1 MLPDWPRALG
11 PVSASGKL
19 KQQPEDFVVEEC
31 FEVDFSQDGEFDWLW
46 IEKRGDSTEYVAK
59 RLASLAGVAGKAVTY
74 SGLKDRHA
82 VTRQWFCVHLPGK
95 QGRDWSGC
103 EEQGEQGAWR
113 VLRFG
118 RHRQKLRIG
127 SHRGNRFE
135 LRLRDISGD
144 AEDIERRLAQL
155 RRGFP
160 NYFGEQRFGRD
171 GDNVQSCQQWLAGE
185 IKPGRFQR
193 GIYLSAAR
201 AYLFNQLLAR
211 RIEQGSW
218 QQPLNGELFSL
229 RDSGSV
235 FAAEVD
241 EAIRQRMDE
250 GDIHPSGPLYGS
262 EGRHR
267 VEAEVAALEA
277 TVFAQEPALC
287 DGLRRHGMKMER
299 RSLRVIP
306 GDLGWE
312 WEDAQTLRLLFT
324 LPRGCFAT
332 ALVRELINA

>member
-11 PVSASGKL
+11 VVEAKGTL
-19 KQQPEDFVVEEC
+19 KHCPEDFIVDEC
-31 FEVDFSQDGEFDWLW
+31 FEVDFSNDGEFDWLW

-59 RLASLAGVAGKAVTY
+59 RLAANAGVSAKSVTY
-74 SGLKDRHA
+74 SGLKDRQA

-95 QGRDWSGC
+95 TGRDWSGIA
-103 EEQGEQGAWR
+103 EHGDEGSWQ

-127 SHRGNRFE
+127 SHRANRFE
-135 LRLRDISGD
+135 LCLRDIHGD
-144 AEDIERRLAQL
+144 GNEIERRLEQL
-155 RRGFP
+155 RSGFP
-160 NYFGEQRFGRD
+160 NYFGEQRFGRG
-171 GDNVQSCQQWLAGE
+171 GDNVESCRHWFAGRG
-185 IKPGRFQR
+185 KPGRFQR
-193 GIYLSAAR
+193 GIYLSSAR
-201 AYLFNQLLAR
+201 AYLFNEVLAR
-211 RIEQGSW
+211 RIAQGSW

-235 FAAEVD
+235 FSAEVD
-241 EAIRQRMDE
+241 DEIYRRMRE

-267 VEAEVAALEA
+267 VETQVAELEA
-277 TVFAQEPALC
+277 SVFDTEPELC

-299 RSLRVIP
+299 RSLRVVP

-312 WEDAQTLRLLFT
+312 WEAPQTLRLLFT